1 MQQRVKQIK
10 QQHSRPMRTSDMT
23 DKYKV
28 KEKLGR
34 GAFATVRRAIRKQ
47 DQKMFALKCVRKKGM
62 DEYNRKALESEV
74 NIMLR
79 LQHDNIV
86 TLHELFD
93 TPNHLHMII
102 DLLSGGEL
110 FDRIVEKGHFSEKE
124 AASIVRQI
132 TNSLAYLHENK
143 IVHRD
148 LKPENLLYVDKK
160 NDRIMLVD
168 FGLAKQ
174 MKDNQP
180 LSTPCGSPAYVAP
193 EVLERK
199 PYGAEVDWWSLGV
212 ILYILLCGFPPFH
225 DEHNNLK
232 RLYKK
237 IKKGNFQFV
246 SPYWDGISNEAKD
259 LVTNLLKTNPSQRF
273 GAKDV
278 LEHPW
283 LSNADNKNIG
293 KKFNDQLK
301 NHQLKV
307 VLRRGVNT
315 VLAVCRM
322 IDLLRSVQVEKAAKV
337 GDDNLPE

>member
-1 MQQRVKQIK
+1 MASKSQSQYGALG
-10 QQHSRPMRTSDMT
+10 RPTRTSDMT
-23 DKYKV
+23 DKFKV

-34 GAFATVRRAIRKQ
+34 GAFATVRRAIRKA
-47 DQKMFALKCVRKKGM
+47 DGKAFALKCVRKKGM

-79 LQHDNIV
+79 LQHENIV

-110 FDRIVEKGHFSEKE
+110 FDRIVEKGHFSEKS
-124 AASIVRQI
+124 AASIIRQI
-132 TNSLAYLHENK
+132 TNSLDYLHSNN

-148 LKPENLLYVDKK
+148 LKPENLLYVDKEGE
-160 NDRIMLVD
+160 RIMLVD

-174 MKDNQP
+174 IKGANS

-246 SPYWDGISNEAKD
+246 SPYWDTISDEAKD
-259 LVTNLLKTNPSQRF
+259 LVSNLLNTDPKKRF
-273 GAKDV
+273 GAKEV
-278 LEHPW
+278 LAHTW
-283 LSNADNKNIG
+283 LKNNIETSIG
-293 KKFNDQLK
+293 DAFNIQLR
-301 NHQLKV
+301 NHQLKAT
-307 VLRRGVNT
+307 LRRGVNT

-322 IDLLRSVQVEKAAKV
+322 IDLLRAVQAEKAV
-337 GDDNLPE
+337 S

>member
-1 MQQRVKQIK
+1 LAERYFATKMKAGK
-10 QQHSRPMRTSDMT
+10 GRPMRTSDMT

-34 GAFATVRRAIRKQ
+34 GAFATVRRAVRKA
-47 DQKMFALKCVRKKGM
+47 DSTEFALKCVRKKGM

-74 NIMLR
+74 NVMLR
-79 LQHDNIV
+79 LSHKNIV

-124 AASIVRQI
+124 ASSIVSQI
-132 TNSLAYLHENK
+132 TNALDYLHGNN

-160 NDRIMLVD
+160 TNTIMLVD

-174 MKDNQP
+174 MGENM
-180 LSTPCGSPAYVAP
+180 LTTPCGSPAYVAP

-237 IKKGNFQFV
+237 IKKGKFEFV
-246 SPYWDGISNEAKD
+246 KPYWDGISEDAKD
-259 LVTNLLKTNPSQRF
+259 LVTNLLQTDPAKRF
-273 GAKDV
+273 NAKKV
-278 LEHPW
+278 LEHKW
-283 LSNADNKNIG
+283 LASADEKNIG
-293 KKFNDQLK
+293 KKYNDQLK
-301 NHQLKV
+301 NYKLKA

-322 IDLLRSVQVEKAAKV
+322 IE
-337 GDDNLPE
+337 

>member
-1 MQQRVKQIK
+1 MTSKSQ
-10 QQHSRPMRTSDMT
+10 SSYGALGRPTRTSDMT
-23 DKYKV
+23 DKFKV

-34 GAFATVRRAIRKQ
+34 GAFATVRRAVRKS
-47 DQKMFALKCVRKKGM
+47 DGKAFALKCVRKKGM

-79 LQHDNIV
+79 LQHENIV

-110 FDRIVEKGHFSEKE
+110 FDRIVEKGHFSEKN
-124 AASIVRQI
+124 AASIIKQI
-132 TNSLAYLHENK
+132 TNSLDYLHSNN

-148 LKPENLLYVDKK
+148 LKPENLLYVDKEG
-160 NDRIMLVD
+160 DRIMLVD

-174 MKDNQP
+174 IKGSNS

-246 SPYWDGISNEAKD
+246 SPYWDTISEEAKD
-259 LVTNLLKTNPSQRF
+259 LVSNLLNTDPKKRF
-273 GAKDV
+273 GAKEV
-278 LEHPW
+278 LAHRW
-283 LSNADNKNIG
+283 LKNNIETSIG
-293 KKFNDQLK
+293 DAFNIQLR
-301 NHQLKV
+301 NHQLKAT
-307 VLRRGVNT
+307 LRRGVNT

-322 IDLLRSVQVEKAAKV
+322 IDLLRAVQAEKA
-337 GDDNLPE
+337 GS

>member
-1 MQQRVKQIK
+1 
-10 QQHSRPMRTSDMT
+10 MT

-34 GAFATVRRAIRKQ
+34 GAFATVRRAVRKAD
-47 DQKMFALKCVRKKGM
+47 DQQFALKCVRKKGM
-62 DEYNRKALESEV
+62 DEYNRRALESEV

-79 LQHDNIV
+79 LQHSNIV
-86 TLHELFD
+86 SLHELFD

-110 FDRIVEKGHFSEKE
+110 FDRIVEIGHFSEAD
-124 AASIVRQI
+124 AANIVGQI
-132 TNSLAYLHENK
+132 ADSLQYLHQNN

-148 LKPENLLYVDKK
+148 LKPENILYVDKET
-160 NDRIMLVD
+160 NRIMLVD

-174 MKDNQP
+174 IDSGKT

-199 PYGAEVDWWSLGV
+199 PYGLEVDWWSLGV

-237 IKKGNFQFV
+237 IKKGQFQFV
-246 SPYWDGISNEAKD
+246 SPYWDAISDDAKD
-259 LVTNLLKTNPSQRF
+259 LVSKLLNTNPKQRY
-273 GAKDV
+273 GAKEV
-278 LEHPW
+278 LSHPW
-283 LSNADNKNIG
+283 LKNNNQTSIG
-293 KKFNDQLK
+293 ETFNVQLRNYQLK
-301 NHQLKV
+301 AT
-307 VLRRGVNT
+307 LRRGVNT
-315 VLAVCRM
+315 VLAVCRI
-322 IDLLRSVQVEKAAKV
+322 IDLLRAVQAEKAA
-337 GDDNLPE
+337 GD

>member
-1 MQQRVKQIK
+1 MT
-10 QQHSRPMRTSDMT
+10 SRSQAQSGALGRPTRTSDMT
-23 DKYKV
+23 DKFKV

-34 GAFATVRRAIRKQ
+34 GAFATVRRAIRKS
-47 DQKMFALKCVRKKGM
+47 DGKAFALKCVRKKGM

-79 LQHDNIV
+79 LQHENIV

-110 FDRIVEKGHFSEKE
+110 FDRIVEKGHFSEKN
-124 AASIVRQI
+124 AANIIKQI
-132 TNSLAYLHENK
+132 TNSLDYLHSNN

-148 LKPENLLYVDKK
+148 LKPENLLYVDKEG
-160 NDRIMLVD
+160 DRIMLVD

-174 MKDNQP
+174 IKGGGA

-246 SPYWDGISNEAKD
+246 SPYWDTISDEAKD
-259 LVTNLLKTNPSQRF
+259 LVKNLLNTDPKERFAAKEVLAHQWLKTNNETSIGDAF
-273 GAKDV
+273 
-278 LEHPW
+278 
-283 LSNADNKNIG
+283 NI
-293 KKFNDQLK
+293 QLR
-301 NHQLKV
+301 NHQLKAT
-307 VLRRGVNT
+307 LRRGVNT

-322 IDLLRSVQVEKAAKV
+322 IDLLRAVQAEKA
-337 GDDNLPE
+337 GS